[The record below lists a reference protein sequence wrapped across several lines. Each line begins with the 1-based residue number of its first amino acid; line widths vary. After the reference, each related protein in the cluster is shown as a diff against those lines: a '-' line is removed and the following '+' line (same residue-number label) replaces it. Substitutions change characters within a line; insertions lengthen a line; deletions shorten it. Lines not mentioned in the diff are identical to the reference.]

1 MRVALKVLIG
11 LAVVSVIACGGG
23 GGGGGG
29 GGAPTPIADAT
40 PPTIGAIAVQPELI
54 APDSQA
60 TIAVPISDDRSGVSM
75 AQATITYPD
84 NTQASVA
91 LSASQGVY
99 QGSFQA
105 RWNGTAGQ
113 IRVRIRA
120 MDQAGNAAERET
132 AVNAIGNPPPAPF

>member
-23 GGGGGG
+23 GGGGG
-29 GGAPTPIADAT
+29 APAPITDAT

-60 TIAVPISDDRSGVSM
+60 TIAAPISDDRSGVSM

-84 NTQASVA
+84 NTQASVV

-105 RWNGTAGQ
+105 RWNGATGQ

-120 MDQAGNAAERET
+120 IDQAGNAAERET
-132 AVNAIGNPPPAPF
+132 SVNAIGTPPPAPF

>member
-1 MRVALKVLIG
+1 MRVALKVLVG

-29 GGAPTPIADAT
+29 GAPTPIADTT

-54 APDSQA
+54 ASGSQA
-60 TIAVPISDDRSGVSM
+60 TIAVPISDDRSGVAM

-105 RWNGTAGQ
+105 RWNGAAGQ